1 MGRTNE
7 STTET
12 STKELVSRA
21 QQGNQSA
28 VNELYSRHLP
38 RALAAARIRLGLKL
52 REHLDSSDIVQGACL
67 NSLAKLSKFRFTTE
81 GAFNK
86 HLATEIER
94 EIVDQARKRE
104 RQKRQPTQPAKH
116 ASAAIEDTRLS
127 TPSQII
133 MQRGNIQRLWNA
145 IDQLSEPCRELIV
158 ASKIEEVS
166 WDELA
171 EEMGK
176 SPDAVRMQ
184 AQRCMEKLVGV
195 YDRLKRNRTED
206 HAK

>member
-21 QQGNQSA
+21 QQGDQSA

-38 RALAAARIRLGLKL
+38 RALAAARIRLGPKL

-67 NSLAKLSKFRFTTE
+67 NSLAKLSKFRFTTQ

-86 HLATEIER
+86 HLATEVQR

-104 RQKRQPTQPAKH
+104 RKKRQPAQRAEQ
-116 ASAAIEDTRLS
+116 ASASMEDTRLP

-145 IDQLSEPCRELIV
+145 IDQLPEECRELIV
-158 ASKIEEVS
+158 ASKIEEVG

-171 EEMGK
+171 ERVGK

-184 AQRCMEKLVGV
+184 AQRCMEKLIGI
-195 YDRLKRNRTED
+195 YISIE
-206 HAK
+206 